1 MEKDIINRARKMDA
15 QAISEIVQKTQR
27 KAIYFAYKVVNDEAL
42 AKDIVLQSYILA
54 FQNLDQLM
62 DDGMFEHWFGRKVSE
77 QLLNQIEYEKNS
89 SLNSSFYVDEED
101 RIEFDAN
108 VRNDKMPFKIE
119 SFIKVQEI
127 QDTTQS
133 VLNLLTEKQ
142 RLMLMMYYFENMS
155 IFEIADIFGVS
166 ENAIKDNLAYARKK
180 IMNTLSDANVR
191 SMSFLSW
198 FLNDQMSK
206 MISCHVS
213 VDTIVEAIRYIPQ
226 QGGIYDNMSGILG
239 WWLRKTAISKALIVV
254 LSTTLMFFILGALSG
269 SNYNTIVKAT
279 EKLDTLESFHI
290 KGVQRTQNGDRDFDF
305 DVYIK
310 NTDNKDEYYSIAT
323 TTIPEEAGYYYVFH
337 YKDDQCQ
344 KYITTTPV
352 DINSIDESQFGEYL
366 SPSING
372 NDLVDCYILS
382 SKTLYTE
389 LLTMQPDSYDIALMK
404 VYGRLFNGDENLRFR
419 AVDKV
424 RVLDKEN
431 INEANFERDG
441 DIKRIKYNLALW
453 KTDDS
458 NEIIT
463 QQKSD
468 SSNTVEIRDGYII
481 HLELN
486 DPIDGGQYYYGSY
499 LKMDFMD
506 FVE

>member
-27 KAIYFAYKVVNDEAL
+27 KAIYFVYKVVNDEAL

-119 SFIKVQEI
+119 SFINVQKI

-180 IMNTLSDANVR
+180 IMNTLSDANIR

-239 WWLRKTAISKALIVV
+239 WWLRKTAISKALIIV

-468 SSNTVEIRDGYII
+468 SSNMVEIRDGYIT

-499 LKMDFMD
+499 LKMDFID

>member
-1 MEKDIINRARKMDA
+1 MEKDLINRARKKDA

-119 SFIKVQEI
+119 SFMNVQEI

-166 ENAIKDNLAYARKK
+166 ENAVKDNLAYARKK
-180 IMNTLSDANVR
+180 IMNTLSDTNVR

-206 MISCHVS
+206 MISCHVP
-213 VDTIVEAIRYIPQ
+213 VDTIVEAIRCMPQ
-226 QGGIYDNMSGILG
+226 QVGIYDNMSGILG
-239 WWLRKTAISKALIVV
+239 W
-254 LSTTLMFFILGALSG
+254 
-269 SNYNTIVKAT
+269 
-279 EKLDTLESFHI
+279 
-290 KGVQRTQNGDRDFDF
+290 
-305 DVYIK
+305 
-310 NTDNKDEYYSIAT
+310 
-323 TTIPEEAGYYYVFH
+323 
-337 YKDDQCQ
+337 
-344 KYITTTPV
+344 
-352 DINSIDESQFGEYL
+352 
-366 SPSING
+366 
-372 NDLVDCYILS
+372 
-382 SKTLYTE
+382 
-389 LLTMQPDSYDIALMK
+389 
-404 VYGRLFNGDENLRFR
+404 
-419 AVDKV
+419 
-424 RVLDKEN
+424 
-431 INEANFERDG
+431 
-441 DIKRIKYNLALW
+441 
-453 KTDDS
+453 
-458 NEIIT
+458 
-463 QQKSD
+463 
-468 SSNTVEIRDGYII
+468 
-481 HLELN
+481 
-486 DPIDGGQYYYGSY
+486 
-499 LKMDFMD
+499 
-506 FVE
+506 

>member
-1 MEKDIINRARKMDA
+1 MEKDLINRARKKDV

-27 KAIYFAYKVVNDEAL
+27 KVIYFVYKVVNDEEL

-62 DDGMFEHWFGRKVSE
+62 DDGNFEHWFGRKVSE

-119 SFIKVQEI
+119 SFMNVQEI
-127 QDTTQS
+127 QDTTRS

-155 IFEIADIFGVS
+155 IFEIADVIGVS
-166 ENAIKDNLAYARKK
+166 ENAVKDNLAYIRKK
-180 IMNTLSDANVR
+180 IMNTLSNANIR

-206 MISCHVS
+206 MISCHVP
-213 VDTIVEAIRYIPQ
+213 VDTIVEAIRCKPQ
-226 QGGIYDNMSGILG
+226 QVGIYDNMSGILG

-290 KGVQRTQNGDRDFDF
+290 KGVQHTQNGDIDF

-310 NTDNKDEYYSIAT
+310 NTDDIDEYYAVAT
-323 TTIPEEAGYYYVFH
+323 TTIPEEVGYYYVFH
-337 YKDDQCQ
+337 YKDNQCQ

-352 DINSIDESQFGEYL
+352 DLNSIDGSQFGEYL
-366 SPSING
+366 TPSTNG

-382 SKTLYTE
+382 SKSLYKE
-389 LLTMQPDSYDIALMK
+389 ILTMQPDSYDIALLK
-404 VYGRLFNGDENLRFR
+404 VYGRLFSGDENLRIR

-424 RVLDKEN
+424 RVLDEEN
-431 INEANFERDG
+431 INEASFERDG

-453 KTDDS
+453 KTDNS

-463 QQKSD
+463 EQKSD
-468 SSNTVEIRDGYII
+468 SSNMVEIRDGYIT

-486 DPIDGGQYYYGSY
+486 DPFDGGQYYYGSY

>member
-1 MEKDIINRARKMDA
+1 MEKDIINRARKMEA

-458 NEIIT
+458 NEIT
-463 QQKSD
+463 TEQKSD
-468 SSNTVEIRDGYII
+468 SSNTVEIRDGYIT

-499 LKMDFMD
+499 LKMDFID

>member
-1 MEKDIINRARKMDA
+1 MEKDLINRARKKDA

-108 VRNDKMPFKIE
+108 VRNDKMPFKFE
-119 SFIKVQEI
+119 SFMNVQKI

-166 ENAIKDNLAYARKK
+166 ENAVKDNLAYARKK
-180 IMNTLSDANVR
+180 IMNTLSDTNVR

-206 MISCHVS
+206 MISCHVL
-213 VDTIVEAIRYIPQ
+213 VDTIVEAIRCMPQ
-226 QGGIYDNMSGILG
+226 QVGIYDNMSGILG

-290 KGVQRTQNGDRDFDF
+290 KGVISYPDNYFEY

-323 TTIPEEAGYYYVFH
+323 STVPEEAGYYYVFH
-337 YKDDQCQ
+337 YK
-344 KYITTTPV
+344 
-352 DINSIDESQFGEYL
+352 G
-366 SPSING
+366 
-372 NDLVDCYILS
+372 
-382 SKTLYTE
+382 
-389 LLTMQPDSYDIALMK
+389 
-404 VYGRLFNGDENLRFR
+404 
-419 AVDKV
+419 
-424 RVLDKEN
+424 
-431 INEANFERDG
+431 
-441 DIKRIKYNLALW
+441 
-453 KTDDS
+453 
-458 NEIIT
+458 
-463 QQKSD
+463 
-468 SSNTVEIRDGYII
+468 
-481 HLELN
+481 
-486 DPIDGGQYYYGSY
+486 
-499 LKMDFMD
+499 
-506 FVE
+506 

>member
-1 MEKDIINRARKMDA
+1 MEKDLINRARKKDA

-27 KAIYFAYKVVNDEAL
+27 KAICFAYKVVNDEAL

-89 SLNSSFYVDEED
+89 SLNSSFYVAEED
-101 RIEFDAN
+101 RIEFDA
-108 VRNDKMPFKIE
+108 
-119 SFIKVQEI
+119 
-127 QDTTQS
+127 
-133 VLNLLTEKQ
+133 
-142 RLMLMMYYFENMS
+142 
-155 IFEIADIFGVS
+155 
-166 ENAIKDNLAYARKK
+166 NLAYARKK
-180 IMNTLSDANVR
+180 IMNTLSDVNVR

-213 VDTIVEAIRYIPQ
+213 VDTIVEAIRCIPQ

-290 KGVQRTQNGDRDFDF
+290 KGVQRTQNGDIDF

-310 NTDNKDEYYSIAT
+310 NTDDMDEYYAVGTST
-323 TTIPEEAGYYYVFH
+323 LPEEAGYYYVFH

-352 DINSIDESQFGEYL
+352 DLNSIDESQFGEYL

-372 NDLVDCYILS
+372 NDLVDCYILT
-382 SKTLYTE
+382 SKSLYKE
-389 LLTMQPDSYDIALMK
+389 LLTMQPDSYDIALLK
-404 VYGRLFNGDENLRFR
+404 VYGRLFNGDENLRIR

-453 KTDDS
+453 KTDNS

-463 QQKSD
+463 EQKSD
-468 SSNTVEIRDGYII
+468 SSNMVEIRDGYIT

-499 LKMDFMD
+499 LKMDFID

>member
-1 MEKDIINRARKMDA
+1 MEKDLINRARKKDV

-27 KAIYFAYKVVNDEAL
+27 KVIYFVYKVVNDEEL

-62 DDGMFEHWFGRKVSE
+62 DDGNFEHWFGRKVSE

-119 SFIKVQEI
+119 SFMNVQEI
-127 QDTTQS
+127 QDTTRS

-155 IFEIADIFGVS
+155 IFEIADVIGVS
-166 ENAIKDNLAYARKK
+166 ENAVKDNLAYIRKK
-180 IMNTLSDANVR
+180 IMNTLSNANIR

-206 MISCHVS
+206 MISCYVS
-213 VDTIVEAIRYIPQ
+213 VDTIVEAIRCIPQ
-226 QGGIYDNMSGILG
+226 QVGIYDNTSGILG

-254 LSTTLMFFILGALSG
+254 LSMTLMSFILGALSG

-290 KGVQRTQNGDRDFDF
+290 KGVQHTQNGDIDF

-310 NTDNKDEYYSIAT
+310 N
-323 TTIPEEAGYYYVFH
+323 
-337 YKDDQCQ
+337 
-344 KYITTTPV
+344 
-352 DINSIDESQFGEYL
+352 
-366 SPSING
+366 
-372 NDLVDCYILS
+372 
-382 SKTLYTE
+382 
-389 LLTMQPDSYDIALMK
+389 LL
-404 VYGRLFNGDENLRFR
+404 
-419 AVDKV
+419 
-424 RVLDKEN
+424 
-431 INEANFERDG
+431 NF
-441 DIKRIKYNLALW
+441 
-453 KTDDS
+453 
-458 NEIIT
+458 
-463 QQKSD
+463 
-468 SSNTVEIRDGYII
+468 
-481 HLELN
+481 
-486 DPIDGGQYYYGSY
+486 
-499 LKMDFMD
+499 
-506 FVE
+506 

>member
-1 MEKDIINRARKMDA
+1 MEKELINRARKKNV
-15 QAISEIVQKTQR
+15 QAINEIVQKTQR

-108 VRNDKMPFKIE
+108 VRNDKMPFKFE
-119 SFIKVQEI
+119 SFMNVQKI

-166 ENAIKDNLAYARKK
+166 ENAVKDNLAYARKK
-180 IMNTLSDANVR
+180 IMNTLSDTNVR

-198 FLNDQMSK
+198 FLIDQMSK
-206 MISCHVS
+206 MISCHVP
-213 VDTIVEAIRYIPQ
+213 VDTIVEAIRCMPQ
-226 QGGIYDNMSGILG
+226 QVGIYDNMSGILG

-254 LSTTLMFFILGALSG
+254 LSMTLMFFILGALSG

-290 KGVQRTQNGDRDFDF
+290 KGVISYPDNYFEY

-323 TTIPEEAGYYYVFH
+323 STVPEEAGYYYVFH

-344 KYITTTPV
+344 KYTTTTPV
-352 DINSIDESQFGEYL
+352 DFNSIDESQFGEYL
-366 SPSING
+366 TPSFNSSDIE
-372 NDLVDCYILS
+372 DCYILS
-382 SKTLYTE
+382 AKSYYREKA
-389 LLTMQPDSYDIALMK
+389 MFKPDTYNAACLRAA
-404 VYGRLFNGDENLRFR
+404 GRLEHNDENFR
-419 AVDKV
+419 IEALDKV
-424 RVLDKEN
+424 RILDKEN
-431 INEANFERDG
+431 INEANFEKDG
-441 DIKRIKYNLALW
+441 DVKRIKYNLALW
-453 KTDDS
+453 KTDNS

-468 SSNTVEIRDGYII
+468 SSSTIEIRDGYLT
-481 HLELN
+481 HLEVN
-486 DPIDGGQYYYGSY
+486 EPIDDGKKYYGSY
-499 LKMDFMD
+499 LKMDFID

>member
-1 MEKDIINRARKMDA
+1 MEKDLINRARKKDA

-27 KAIYFAYKVVNDEAL
+27 KAICFAYKVVNDEAL

-119 SFIKVQEI
+119 SFMNVQEI

-180 IMNTLSDANVR
+180 IMNTLSDVNVR

-213 VDTIVEAIRYIPQ
+213 VDTIVEAIRCIPQ

-290 KGVQRTQNGDRDFDF
+290 KGV
-305 DVYIK
+305 
-310 NTDNKDEYYSIAT
+310 
-323 TTIPEEAGYYYVFH
+323 
-337 YKDDQCQ
+337 
-344 KYITTTPV
+344 
-352 DINSIDESQFGEYL
+352 
-366 SPSING
+366 
-372 NDLVDCYILS
+372 
-382 SKTLYTE
+382 
-389 LLTMQPDSYDIALMK
+389 
-404 VYGRLFNGDENLRFR
+404 
-419 AVDKV
+419 
-424 RVLDKEN
+424 
-431 INEANFERDG
+431 
-441 DIKRIKYNLALW
+441 
-453 KTDDS
+453 
-458 NEIIT
+458 
-463 QQKSD
+463 
-468 SSNTVEIRDGYII
+468 
-481 HLELN
+481 
-486 DPIDGGQYYYGSY
+486 
-499 LKMDFMD
+499 
-506 FVE
+506 